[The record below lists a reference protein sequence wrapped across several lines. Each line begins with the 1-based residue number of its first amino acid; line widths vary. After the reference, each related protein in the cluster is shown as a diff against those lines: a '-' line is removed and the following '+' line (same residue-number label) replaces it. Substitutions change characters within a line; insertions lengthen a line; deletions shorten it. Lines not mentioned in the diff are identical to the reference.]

1 LALVAGHDVDLVDF
15 DLALQPYGWSL
26 GDQAAAGQQ
35 RDARRES
42 GTRELIEEFRARAGR
57 PPGRARAARKGAPAA
72 SPAAKY
78 RNPETGETWSGRGR
92 VPRWLRRAEERGR
105 GREEFTIKG

>member
-1 LALVAGHDVDLVDF
+1 MAREPKTSGSDVIRLLENLTVADREKVI
-15 DLALQPYGWSL
+15 
-26 GDQAAAGQQ
+26 AAAGQQ

-78 RNPETGETWSGRGR
+78 RNPETGETWSGRGQ
-92 VPRWLRRAEERGR
+92 VPRWLKRAGEQGR
-105 GREEFTIKG
+105 GREEFAVKR